1 MPSVLLTD
9 LLLRKVRAEKG
20 RKELWDTQLEGFGV
34 RVSESGLK
42 AFFVVYRDVAGVK
55 RRQGL
60 GTYPDTSLADAR
72 DAAYQVK
79 RAIDKGEKPAVVVEA
94 ERNEVERKAAV
105 RASKSFVDAVDD
117 YLSIFAAEHNRP
129 STQNEKRW
137 LLRNTCGRRWKDKAV
152 GEIGKQDVVKL
163 LDEYVKAGKGSGA
176 NHILS
181 RLRTFFE
188 WCIEREL
195 VAVNPC
201 DKLRKP
207 ARVKSRE
214 RVLTADELAL
224 LWHASAAATYP
235 YGAIVRL
242 LLLTGQRR
250 GEVVG
255 LRWSEIDDTAKT
267 WTLPKERTKNGT
279 EHRLPVSD
287 LVLSIIEELPM
298 LNDVLAF
305 PARGNS
311 ETTFSGFSKCKAE
324 LDNLSGVKDWTL
336 HDLRRTA
343 ATGMAKLGTAPHVVE
358 AILNHLSGTFAGV
371 AGVYNRHD
379 YEPEMRVALD
389 QWSRHVAS
397 RPVPAALV
405 DTLRET
411 TPHRANP
418 ATGSEPQ
425 AAKA

>member
-1 MPSVLLTD
+1 MRSV
-9 LLLRKVRAEKG
+9 G
-20 RKELWDTQLEGFGV
+20 C
-34 RVSESGLK
+34 SGTP
-42 AFFVVYRDVAGVK
+42 V
-55 RRQGL
+55 
-60 GTYPDTSLADAR
+60 
-72 DAAYQVK
+72 DAAG
-79 RAIDKGEKPAVVVEA
+79 RTKP
-94 ERNEVERKAAV
+94 
-105 RASKSFVDAVDD
+105 
-117 YLSIFAAEHNRP
+117 I
-129 STQNEKRW
+129 
-137 LLRNTCGRRWKDKAV
+137 

-214 RVLTADELAL
+214 RVLTADELACI
-224 LWHASAAATYP
+224 WHASAAAIYP

-311 ETTFSGFSKCKAE
+311 EATFSGFSKCKAE
-324 LDNLSGVKDWTL
+324 LDRLSGVTDWTL

-405 DTLRET
+405 DTLREA
-411 TPHRANP
+411 TPHKANP

-425 AAKA
+425 AANA

>member
-1 MPSVLLTD
+1 VPRLQLTD
-9 LLLRKVRAEKG
+9 LVLRKVRAEKG
-20 RKELWDTQLEGFGV
+20 RKELWDTQIDGFGV

-42 AFFVVYRDVAGVK
+42 AYFVVYRDLGGIK

-79 RAIDKGEKPAVVVEA
+79 RAIEKGEKPALVAEA
-94 ERNEVERKAAV
+94 EQKETERKAAV

-117 YLSIFAAEHNRP
+117 YLQIYCAEHNRP
-129 STQNEKRW
+129 STQDEKRW
-137 LLRNTCGRRWKDKAV
+137 ILRNTCGGRWKDKAI
-152 GEIGKQDVVKL
+152 GEIGKQEVVKL
-163 LDEYVKAGKGSGA
+163 LDEYMKAGKGSGA

-181 RLRTFFE
+181 RLRTFFA
-188 WCIEREL
+188 WCVEREL
-195 VAVNPC
+195 VTTNPC

-207 ARVKSRE
+207 ARVKTRE
-214 RVLTADELAL
+214 RVLTADELARI
-224 LWHASAAATYP
+224 WHASAIADYP
-235 YGAIVRL
+235 YGAIMRL

-255 LRWSEIDDTAKT
+255 LRWSEIGDESRL
-267 WTLPKERTKNGT
+267 WTIPKERTKNGR
-279 EHRLPVSD
+279 EHALPVSD

-298 LNDVLAF
+298 LNDALVF
-305 PARGNS
+305 PAKGKT

-324 LDNLSGVKDWTL
+324 LDRLSGVKDWTL

-371 AGVYNRHD
+371 AGIYNRHD
-379 YEPEMRVALD
+379 YESEMRVALD

-397 RPVPAALV
+397 RPVPADLA
-405 DTLRET
+405 DTLRAET
-411 TPHRANP
+411 A
-418 ATGSEPQ
+418 
-425 AAKA
+425 